1 MYSQTQNTTLS
12 AERSPETLRRPLRAV
27 PDPRAEIVE
36 HLRPMR
42 AFAMSLTRDHARAD
56 DVVQETILKA
66 WSNIEKFEPG
76 TNMRAWLF
84 TILRNTFYSE
94 RRRAAREVPDH
105 DGAMSERMAV
115 KPDHDGRLALADF
128 RRAFETLPDVQR
140 EALML
145 VGGEGFAYEEAAA
158 MCGCAVGT
166 IKSRANRGRR
176 RLAVLLQLGE
186 GEHATIADHA
196 TMAVIGRNPWA

>member
-1 MYSQTQNTTLS
+1 MYRQTQNATAFADRIPGT
-12 AERSPETLRRPLRAV
+12 PHRPQRV
-27 PDPRAEIVE
+27 VREPRDEIVE

-42 AFAMSLTRDHARAD
+42 AFAMSLTRDQARAD
-56 DVVQETILKA
+56 DVVQDTILKA
-66 WSNIEKFEPG
+66 WTNIEKFEPG

-105 DGAMSERMAV
+105 DGTMSERMAV

-128 RRAFETLPDVQR
+128 RRAFESLPNVQR

-145 VGGEGFAYEEAAA
+145 VGGEGFSYEEAAE

-176 RLAVLLQLGE
+176 RLAVFLQLGE
-186 GEHATIADHA
+186 GEHPTISDHA
-196 TMAVIGRNPWA
+196 TMAVLGRNPTA